1 VQKLIIRPL
10 IVAALVSTLMAC
22 TWQLIPT
29 DIPSK
34 LERDKAQR
42 AVDEFADLAQLTP
55 FFEDAIAYAVF
66 PGAFRATTGFGVG
79 YGSGWLFR
87 DGEIV
92 GRTAMFQ
99 LSIGVNLGAQWY
111 RQILF
116 FKTEDALRRWQ
127 RGTFEFVGE
136 AGAAAGTWGT
146 STSPSF
152 NTEIALFTEL
162 RSGLLVEASV
172 GTHRYEYA
180 PIEATVEAR

>member
-1 VQKLIIRPL
+1 MIIRSL
-10 IVAALVSTLMAC
+10 IVATLVSTLTAC
-22 TWQLIPT
+22 TWPLIPT
-29 DIPSK
+29 AIPSE
-34 LERDKAQR
+34 LERDKAQQT
-42 AVDEFADLAQLTP
+42 VDELADLEQLKP
-55 FFEDAIAYAVF
+55 FFEKAIAYAVY

-99 LSIGVNLGAQWY
+99 LSVGVNLGAQWY

-127 RGTFEFVGE
+127 RGTFEFAGE
-136 AGAAAGTWGT
+136 AGAAAGTWGA
-146 STSPSF
+146 SASPSF
-152 NTEIALFTEL
+152 NTEVALFTEL
-162 RSGLLVEASV
+162 RSGFSVEASV